1 MDGLLQIELTS
12 HERDVL
18 LRGLRYVRSAIMLE
32 TREPC
37 ADDTRVRS
45 GLLDEIQN
53 LSQRLENT
61 DPLPVNY

>member
-1 MDGLLQIELTS
+1 
-12 HERDVL
+12 
-18 LRGLRYVRSAIMLE
+18 MLE
-32 TREPC
+32 TREPS